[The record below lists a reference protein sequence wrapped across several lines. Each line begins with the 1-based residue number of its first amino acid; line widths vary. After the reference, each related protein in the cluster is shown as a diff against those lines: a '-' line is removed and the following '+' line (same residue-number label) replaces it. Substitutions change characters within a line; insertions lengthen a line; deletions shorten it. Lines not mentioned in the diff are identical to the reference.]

1 MRILWATSKIY
12 LQIILQSLTTYF
24 EINLITFYS
33 CLRQIRQVVKNL
45 LSCYNILSTKRKQL
59 DSYIYELYFKYLYQ
73 EKQFYYF

>member
-1 MRILWATSKIY
+1 MWILWATSKIC

-24 EINLITFYS
+24 EINLIIFYS

-59 DSYIYELYFKYLYQ
+59 DSYIY
-73 EKQFYYF
+73 

>member
-24 EINLITFYS
+24 EINLIAFYS